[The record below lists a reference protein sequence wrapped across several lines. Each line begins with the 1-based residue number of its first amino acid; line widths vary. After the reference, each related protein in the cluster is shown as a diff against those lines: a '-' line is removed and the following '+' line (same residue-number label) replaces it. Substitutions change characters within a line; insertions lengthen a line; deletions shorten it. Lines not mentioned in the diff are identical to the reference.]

1 MRENSSAFFLRRL
14 HDDDGLTNHNK
25 KEEGRLDMQA
35 ADSWQLSPLNEQLVT
50 NGQKNQK
57 QCECEETTVVGMLL
71 LCPACPH
78 SPLPKHCLST
88 TCLSLPAAFQQLCPF
103 LLIFPSSLLSSLL
116 PSFLPT
122 FLPFPHSNSHSLTL
136 NLPTLSLRRRQIDW
150 SFTSAG
156 GYPDAVSMA
165 TGAAVIAVCNRTL

>member
-71 LCPACPH
+71 LCPTCPH

-103 LLIFPSSLLSSLL
+103 LLIFPSSLLSTLF
-116 PSFLPT
+116 PSFLPS
-122 FLPFPHSNSHSLTL
+122 FHSLTL
-136 NLPTLSLRRRQIDW
+136 THTVSRSTYRPCHSGGGRSIGASHQQEVIQMPSPWRQVRLS
-150 SFTSAG
+150 
-156 GYPDAVSMA
+156 
-165 TGAAVIAVCNRTL
+165 

>member
-35 ADSWQLSPLNEQLVT
+35 ADSWQLSPLNEQLVK

-71 LCPACPH
+71 LCSRVLILH
-78 SPLPKHCLST
+78 YQKHCLST

-103 LLIFPSSLLSSLL
+103 LLIFPSSLLSTLL
-116 PSFLPT
+116 PSFLPS
-122 FLPFPHSNSHSLTL
+122 FHSLTL
-136 NLPTLSLRRRQIDW
+136 THTVSRSTYRPCHSGGGRSIGASHQQEVIQMPSPWRQMRLS
-150 SFTSAG
+150 
-156 GYPDAVSMA
+156 
-165 TGAAVIAVCNRTL
+165 

>member
-50 NGQKNQK
+50 NGQKKQK

-103 LLIFPSSLLSSLL
+103 LLIFPSSLLSTLL
-116 PSFLPT
+116 PSFLPS
-122 FLPFPHSNSHSLTL
+122 FHSLTL
-136 NLPTLSLRRRQIDW
+136 THTVSRSTYRPCHSGGGRSIGASHQQEVIQMPSPWRQVRLS
-150 SFTSAG
+150 
-156 GYPDAVSMA
+156 
-165 TGAAVIAVCNRTL
+165 

>member
-35 ADSWQLSPLNEQLVT
+35 ADSWQLSQLNEQLVT

-103 LLIFPSSLLSSLL
+103 LLIFPSSLLSTLL
-116 PSFLPT
+116 PSFLPS
-122 FLPFPHSNSHSLTL
+122 FHSLTL
-136 NLPTLSLRRRQIDW
+136 THTVSRSTYRPCHSGGGRSIGASHQQEVIQMPSPWRQVRLS
-150 SFTSAG
+150 
-156 GYPDAVSMA
+156 
-165 TGAAVIAVCNRTL
+165 

>member
-71 LCPACPH
+71 LCSRVLILH
-78 SPLPKHCLST
+78 YQKHCLST

-103 LLIFPSSLLSSLL
+103 LLIFPSSLLSTLL
-116 PSFLPT
+116 PSFLPS
-122 FLPFPHSNSHSLTL
+122 FHYLTL
-136 NLPTLSLRRRQIDW
+136 THTVSRSTYRPCHSGGGRSIGASHQQEVIQMPSPWRQVRLS
-150 SFTSAG
+150 
-156 GYPDAVSMA
+156 
-165 TGAAVIAVCNRTL
+165 

>member
-50 NGQKNQK
+50 NGQKKQK

-103 LLIFPSSLLSSLL
+103 LLIFPSSLLSTLL
-116 PSFLPT
+116 PSYLPSIPSLLLT
-122 FLPFPHSNSHSLTL
+122 QSHAQLTDPVTQAAGDRSELRISRRLSRCRLHGDRCGCHSC
-136 NLPTLSLRRRQIDW
+136 
-150 SFTSAG
+150 
-156 GYPDAVSMA
+156 V
-165 TGAAVIAVCNRTL
+165 

>member
-35 ADSWQLSPLNEQLVT
+35 ADSWQLSQLNEQLVT

-71 LCPACPH
+71 LCPRVLILHYQNTVCPQH
-78 SPLPKHCLST
+78 VSHYL
-88 TCLSLPAAFQQLCPF
+88 Q
-103 LLIFPSSLLSSLL
+103 PSSSCVPSFLSSLPPSFP

-150 SFTSAG
+150 SFASAG